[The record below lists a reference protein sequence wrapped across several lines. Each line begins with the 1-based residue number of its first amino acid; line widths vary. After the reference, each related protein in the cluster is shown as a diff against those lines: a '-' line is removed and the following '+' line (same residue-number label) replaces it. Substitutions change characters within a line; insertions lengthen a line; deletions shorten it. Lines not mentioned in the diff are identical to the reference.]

1 MQFRCVAEGRRL
13 TFYVMQLAAL
23 KKRRVGIRVPGLIG
37 AGVLAMALGGC
48 ITQTMA
54 PVEVP
59 FSSHEGRLNLCSQGS
74 TPPPNNLASNPNY
87 LEFSVDVIDSTGTAA
102 SALTQSDFVVT
113 ENDRPIPVAYFHIEE
128 GRPPVSI
135 GILVDKSGSMV
146 TKLPVVSA
154 SVDALLPKLNAC
166 DEVMLYA
173 FGMDPILVQDFTTDH
188 ARVGQRLRYVQAFG
202 QTPFYDGVQQGVARV
217 DKSHY
222 PDQVAI
228 IFTDDSGGILASSSL
243 DNASKSVTREDLV
256 ASARNSQSRFFV
268 VGVGKPDAS
277 QHSVAVSI
285 GSWSIGGLA
294 NGVGVEDLNKFATDS
309 GAGFFLIAAEPD
321 ANAPKVA
328 TSTGQKY
335 VRLEADPAEIQQFA
349 TSLASQIDRHYT
361 IGVISAQPSS
371 GGNHIM
377 IKLANRPSARVTFH
391 QVVLSPS
398 KP

>member
-1 MQFRCVAEGRRL
+1 MQLTALEKRRL
-13 TFYVMQLAAL
+13 
-23 KKRRVGIRVPGLIG
+23 GIRVPGLIG

-48 ITQTMA
+48 VTQTMA

-59 FSSHEGRLNLCSQGS
+59 ISSHEGRLNLCNQGP
-74 TPPPNNLASNPNY
+74 TRPPSNLASNPNY
-87 LEFSVDVIDSTGTAA
+87 LEFSVDVIDSNGTSA
-102 SALTQSDFVVT
+102 SGLTQSDFVVT
-113 ENDRPIPVAYFHIEE
+113 ENDRPISVAYFRVEE

-146 TKLPVVSA
+146 TKLPVISA

-202 QTPFYDGVQQGVARV
+202 QTPFYDGVHQGIARL
-217 DKSHY
+217 DNSHY
-222 PDQVAI
+222 PDRVAI
-228 IFTDDSGGILASSSL
+228 IFTDDVSGILASSSL
-243 DNASKSVTREDLV
+243 DNASKSVTRDDLV
-256 ASARNSQSRFFV
+256 SSALNSQSRFFV

-285 GSWSIGGLA
+285 GSFTIGGSA
-294 NGVGVEDLNKFATDS
+294 DGVGVEDLKKFATDS
-309 GAGFFLIAAEPD
+309 GAGFFLITAAPD
-321 ANAPKVA
+321 KNAPKVA
-328 TSTGQKY
+328 TSTGQNY
-335 VRLEADPAEIQQFA
+335 VRLAADPAEIQQFA
-349 TSLASQIDRHYT
+349 TQLSSQIDRHYT
-361 IGVISAQPSS
+361 IGMISSGQPSS
-371 GGNHIM
+371 GANHIT